1 MDNYAEQIVKRENT
15 SSESTKKIGIIAA
28 VIIICII
35 LGLVFIFTIGTF
47 ISLIALILAAGAVYG
62 SYILLE
68 GLNVEYEYI
77 MTNGEL
83 DVDKIIAKKK
93 RKSLISIDLTKL
105 EGFGKYSEN
114 IKVMIRCKFVYAVL
128 SGALLLQSTDA
139 LSQTQRTMT
148 VSELFSLVETGSRQ
162 LRAQKSEVDVAHHA
176 ISEAKSRRLP
186 DVNASL
192 SVSYNGNVLMTDRDF
207 SNAKG
212 ITQPH
217 FGNSFALE
225 AQQMV
230 YAGGAINT
238 GIRLAELQKEQAE
251 TGVALSRSQQRF
263 MALGQYLDLVKLS
276 NGMKVYDSN
285 IALTEKLIADI
296 KAKHEEGIALRND
309 VTRYELQMESLKLGL
324 RKLQDQRSVL
334 NHQLCN
340 TLGLTSD
347 VVIMPDTAELKTA
360 SDNGNEADWQSR
372 ASVSSPLLRQ
382 SKLGVDMAQQQL
394 RMAKSDLMPKVV
406 VFATDNFSG
415 PFTYDLPPIDNN
427 FNIWYVGIGIKYS
440 LSSLFKGNKTV
451 RKAKAQ
457 IVQSNEN
464 HAVTAESVDNQMQ
477 QAYTL
482 YRQSFVEL
490 RTQQKSVEL
499 AAQNYQVVSDRYMS
513 QMALITDMVD
523 ASNIKLNAELQE
535 VDARIGTIYAYYKM
549 KYIAGEI

>member
-1 MDNYAEQIVKRENT
+1 
-15 SSESTKKIGIIAA
+15 
-28 VIIICII
+28 
-35 LGLVFIFTIGTF
+35 
-47 ISLIALILAAGAVYG
+47 
-62 SYILLE
+62 
-68 GLNVEYEYI
+68 
-77 MTNGEL
+77 
-83 DVDKIIAKKK
+83 
-93 RKSLISIDLTKL
+93 
-105 EGFGKYSEN
+105 
-114 IKVMIRCKFVYAVL
+114 MIRCKFVYAVL
-128 SGALLLQSTDA
+128 SGALLLQSTGA

-225 AQQMV
+225 AQQVV

-285 IALTEKLIADI
+285 IVLTEKLIADI
-296 KAKHEEGIALRND
+296 KAKYEEGIALRND

-347 VVIMPDTAELKTA
+347 VVIMPDTTELRTA
-360 SDNGNEADWQSR
+360 ADDGNEADWQSR
-372 ASVSSPLLRQ
+372 ASVSSPMLRQ
-382 SKLGVDMAQQQL
+382 SKLGIEMAHQQL

>member
-1 MDNYAEQIVKRENT
+1 
-15 SSESTKKIGIIAA
+15 
-28 VIIICII
+28 
-35 LGLVFIFTIGTF
+35 
-47 ISLIALILAAGAVYG
+47 
-62 SYILLE
+62 
-68 GLNVEYEYI
+68 
-77 MTNGEL
+77 
-83 DVDKIIAKKK
+83 
-93 RKSLISIDLTKL
+93 
-105 EGFGKYSEN
+105 
-114 IKVMIRCKFVYAVL
+114 
-128 SGALLLQSTDA
+128 
-139 LSQTQRTMT
+139 
-148 VSELFSLVETGSRQ
+148 
-162 LRAQKSEVDVAHHA
+162 
-176 ISEAKSRRLP
+176 
-186 DVNASL
+186 
-192 SVSYNGNVLMTDRDF
+192 
-207 SNAKG
+207 
-212 ITQPH
+212 
-217 FGNSFALE
+217 
-225 AQQMV
+225 
-230 YAGGAINT
+230 
-238 GIRLAELQKEQAE
+238 
-251 TGVALSRSQQRF
+251 
-263 MALGQYLDLVKLS
+263 MALGQYLDLIKLS

-296 KAKHEEGIALRND
+296 KAKHEEGLALRND
-309 VTRYELQMESLKLGL
+309 VMRYELQMESLKLGL

-372 ASVSSPLLRQ
+372 AAVSSPMLRQ
-382 SKLGVDMAQQQL
+382 SKLGIDMAQQQL

-499 AAQNYQVVSDRYMS
+499 ATQNYQVVSDRYMS

>member
-1 MDNYAEQIVKRENT
+1 
-15 SSESTKKIGIIAA
+15 
-28 VIIICII
+28 
-35 LGLVFIFTIGTF
+35 
-47 ISLIALILAAGAVYG
+47 
-62 SYILLE
+62 
-68 GLNVEYEYI
+68 
-77 MTNGEL
+77 
-83 DVDKIIAKKK
+83 
-93 RKSLISIDLTKL
+93 
-105 EGFGKYSEN
+105 
-114 IKVMIRCKFVYAVL
+114 MIRCKFIYAVL
-128 SGALLLQSTDA
+128 SCALFFMSTDA
-139 LSQTQRTMT
+139 LSQTRRTMT
-148 VSELFSLVETGSRQ
+148 LGELFSLVETGSRS
-162 LRAQKSEVDVAHHA
+162 LRASKAEVDVAHQA
-176 ISEAKSRRLP
+176 IAEAKSQRLP
-186 DVNASL
+186 DISASL

-207 SNAKG
+207 TNARG

-225 AQQMV
+225 AQQVV
-230 YAGGAINT
+230 YAGGAVNT

-251 TGVALSRSQQRF
+251 TGVALSRSRQRF

-276 NGMKVYDSN
+276 NGMKVYGSN

-296 KAKHEEGIALRND
+296 KAKHEEGLALRND
-309 VTRYELQMESLKLGL
+309 VTRYELQMETLKLGL
-324 RKLQDQRSVL
+324 RKLQDQLSVL

-340 TLGLTSD
+340 TLGLPSD
-347 VVIMPDTAELKTA
+347 VVIIPDTTELKA
-360 SDNGNEADWQSR
+360 YADNTNEADWQNR
-372 ASVSSPLLRQ
+372 AAVSSPLLRQ
-382 SKLGVDMAQQQL
+382 SGLGVEMARQQL
-394 RMAKSDLMPKVV
+394 RMAKSELMPKVA

-440 LSSLFKGNKTV
+440 LSSLFKSNKTV

-457 IVQSNEN
+457 IVQCNES
-464 HAVTAESVDNQMQ
+464 HAVTAETVDNQMQ

-499 AAQNYQVVSDRYMS
+499 ATQNYQVVSDRYMS

-535 VDARIGTIYAYYKM
+535 VDARIGTIYAFYKM